1 MESKKKEVNT
11 ITVLDENINI
21 YYIYNTL
28 RQQIYSIN
36 KSIDKLKKRLDI
48 LIKGP
53 QDVQAQQYD
62 KVISS
67 SGKVENVQE
76 LLKEIAE
83 VTAKIKALEEQ
94 LATKRKYKA
103 EMEDLFRELLRLR
116 PRNLELIVFYRHHV
130 KGESLKKI
138 QRVLRKFN
146 GYGEK
151 VMYSYGYLRNVNTR
165 IIEKMAKCDIL
176 GLKCDTSL

>member
-1 MESKKKEVNT
+1 MESKKREVNT

-62 KVISS
+62 KVVSS
-67 SGKVENVQE
+67 SGKVENVKE
-76 LLKEIAE
+76 LLKEIEETTREIREKEAE
-83 VTAKIKALEEQ
+83 LE
-94 LATKRKYKA
+94 TKQRYKA
-103 EMEDLFRELLRLR
+103 ELEDTFRELLRLR
-116 PRNLELIVFYRHHV
+116 PHNLELIVFYRRHV
-130 KGESLKKI
+130 KEESLKKI
-138 QRVLRKFN
+138 HRSLRRFN
-146 GYGEK
+146 AYGEK
-151 VMYSYGYLRNVNTR
+151 VRYNYSYIRYINAK
-165 IIEKMAKCDIL
+165 IIEKMGKPNNL
-176 GLKCDTSL
+176 GLKSNTSL